1 LMGFLGFGTS
11 GGSGGGGTS
20 ALKDMFDG
28 GGRGGSGGS
37 FSMMRNNEY
46 KAAGGAQAVPGQR
59 PQGFTS
65 MGDNGKLQRRG
76 FGGYGYED
84 PTTKQWVNA
93 GTDAFNG
100 GGAGTAGSSFKG
112 AGLYSGLLNM
122 FGVNPMGYDPNAPV
136 QPQAAEQGQGQPSD
150 NSALVN
156 MINNNEYLIKN
167 STNGQSDNGYQQQQ
181 QQPPGNPFQIPSG
194 AYTQPSQ
201 ITQTAL
207 GPNNMPMPEYLRS
220 LSGRVN
226 NAVAPPNRGRYGS
239 M

>member
-1 LMGFLGFGTS
+1 MGFLGFGTS
-11 GGSGGGGTS
+11 GGGLSS
-20 ALKDMFDG
+20 AFKDMKDG

-46 KAAGGAQAVPGQR
+46 KAAGGAPAVAGQR

-84 PTTKQWVNA
+84 PTTKQWVPF
-93 GTDAFNG
+93 GVDAING

-136 QPQAAEQGQGQPSD
+136 QPQAAGQEQGQQRD
-150 NSALVN
+150 NSA
-156 MINNNEYLIKN
+156 MIASLNNSDALMK
-167 STNGQSDNGYQQQQ
+167 NGQSDNGYQQQQ
-181 QQPPGNPFQIPSG
+181 RPPGNPFQIPSG
-194 AYTQPSQ
+194 AYTPPGQ

-207 GPNNMPMPEYLRS
+207 GQNNMPMPEYLRS

-226 NAVAPPNRGRYGS
+226 RAVAPPNRGRYGS

>member
-1 LMGFLGFGTS
+1 MGFLGFGTS
-11 GGSGGGGTS
+11 GGGLSS
-20 ALKDMFDG
+20 AFKDMKDG

-46 KAAGGAQAVPGQR
+46 KAAGGAPAVAGQR

-65 MGDNGKLQRRG
+65 MGDNGQLQRRG

-93 GTDAFNG
+93 GTDAING

-136 QPQAAEQGQGQPSD
+136 QPRAAGQGQGQPSD

-167 STNGQSDNGYQQQQ
+167 STNSQSANGYQQQQ
-181 QQPPGNPFQIPSG
+181 PPAAPFPIPSS
-194 AYTQPSQ
+194 AYTPPSQ

-207 GPNNMPMPEYLRS
+207 GPNNMPMPEYLKS

>member
-1 LMGFLGFGTS
+1 MGFLGFGS
-11 GGSGGGGTS
+11 KKNADGSGGTS
-20 ALKDMFDG
+20 AWADMRDG

-37 FSMMRNNEY
+37 YSMMRNNEY

-65 MGDNGKLQRRG
+65 MGDNGQLQRRG

-84 PTTKQWVNA
+84 PTTKQWVPF
-93 GTDAFNG
+93 GVDAING

-112 AGLYSGLLNM
+112 AGLYSGLLNI

-136 QPQAAEQGQGQPSD
+136 QPQAAGQEQGQQRD
-150 NSALVN
+150 NSELLKMLNSSDALISN
-156 MINNNEYLIKN
+156 
-167 STNGQSDNGYQQQQ
+167 NGQSDNGYQQR
-181 QQPPGNPFQIPSG
+181 PPAAQFQIPSG
-194 AYTQPSQ
+194 AYTQPGQ

-226 NAVAPPNRGRYGS
+226 RAVAPPNRGRYGS

>member
-1 LMGFLGFGTS
+1 M
-11 GGSGGGGTS
+11 
-20 ALKDMFDG
+20 KDG

-46 KAAGGAQAVPGQR
+46 KAAGGAPAVAGQR

-65 MGDNGKLQRRG
+65 MGDNGQLQRRG

-84 PTTKQWVNA
+84 PTTKQWVPF
-93 GTDAFNG
+93 GVDAING

-136 QPQAAEQGQGQPSD
+136 QPQAAGQGQGQPRD

-156 MINNNEYLIKN
+156 MINNSDALIKN
-167 STNGQSDNGYQQQQ
+167 NGQSDNGYQQQQ
-181 QQPPGNPFQIPSG
+181 RPPAAPFQIPSG
-194 AYTQPSQ
+194 AYTPPGQ

-207 GPNNMPMPEYLRS
+207 GPNNMPMPEYLKS

-226 NAVAPPNRGRYGS
+226 RAVAPPNRGRYGS

>member
-1 LMGFLGFGTS
+1 MGFLGFGS
-11 GGSGGGGTS
+11 KKNADGSGGTS
-20 ALKDMFDG
+20 AWADMRDG

-37 FSMMRNNEY
+37 YSMMRNNEY

-65 MGDNGKLQRRG
+65 MGDNGQLQRRG
-76 FGGYGYED
+76 FGGYGYQD
-84 PTTKQWVNA
+84 PTTNQWVNA
-93 GTDAFNG
+93 GTDALNG
-100 GGAGTAGSSFKG
+100 GNAGTAGSSFEG

-136 QPQAAEQGQGQPSD
+136 HEKTSKQKMAAAAVGKPD
-150 NSALVN
+150 NSELLKMLNSSDALISN
-156 MINNNEYLIKN
+156 
-167 STNGQSDNGYQQQQ
+167 NGQSDNGYQQR
-181 QQPPGNPFQIPSG
+181 PPAAQFQIPSG
-194 AYTQPSQ
+194 AYTQPGQ

-207 GPNNMPMPEYLRS
+207 RGNPSNAEYLQK

>member
-1 LMGFLGFGTS
+1 MGFLGFGEK
-11 GGSGGGGTS
+11 GGGLSS
-20 ALKDMFDG
+20 AFKDMKDG

-46 KAAGGAQAVPGQR
+46 QAAGGAPAVAGQR

-65 MGDNGKLQRRG
+65 MGDNGQLQRRG

-84 PTTKQWVNA
+84 PTTKQWVPF
-93 GTDAFNG
+93 GVDAING
-100 GGAGTAGSSFKG
+100 GGAGMAGNRFKG

-136 QPQAAEQGQGQPSD
+136 QPQAAEQGQGQQRD
-150 NSALVN
+150 NSA
-156 MINNNEYLIKN
+156 MIASLNNSDALMK
-167 STNGQSDNGYQQQQ
+167 NGQSDNGYQQQQ
-181 QQPPGNPFQIPSG
+181 RPPAAQFQIPSG
-194 AYTQPSQ
+194 AYTQPGQ

-226 NAVAPPNRGRYGS
+226 RAVAPPNRGRYGS

>member
-1 LMGFLGFGTS
+1 MGFLGFGEK
-11 GGSGGGGTS
+11 GGGLSS
-20 ALKDMFDG
+20 AFKDMTDG

-46 KAAGGAQAVPGQR
+46 QAAGGAPAVAGQR

-65 MGDNGKLQRRG
+65 MGDNGQLQRRG

-93 GTDAFNG
+93 GTDAING

-136 QPQAAEQGQGQPSD
+136 QPQAAGQEQGQPRD
-150 NSALVN
+150 NSA
-156 MINNNEYLIKN
+156 MIALLNNSDALMK
-167 STNGQSDNGYQQQQ
+167 NGQSDNGYQQQQ
-181 QQPPGNPFQIPSG
+181 RPPAAQFQIPSG
-194 AYTQPSQ
+194 AYTPPGQ

-226 NAVAPPNRGRYGS
+226 RAVAPPNRGRYGS

>member
-1 LMGFLGFGTS
+1 MGFLGFGEK
-11 GGSGGGGTS
+11 GGGLSS
-20 ALKDMFDG
+20 AFKDMTDG

-46 KAAGGAQAVPGQR
+46 QAAGGAPAVAGQR

-65 MGDNGKLQRRG
+65 MGDNGQLQRRG

-93 GTDAFNG
+93 GTDAING

-136 QPQAAEQGQGQPSD
+136 QPQAAGQEQGQPRD
-150 NSALVN
+150 NSA
-156 MINNNEYLIKN
+156 MIALLNNSDALMK
-167 STNGQSDNGYQQQQ
+167 NGQSDNGYQQQQ
-181 QQPPGNPFQIPSG
+181 RPPAAQFQIPSG
-194 AYTQPSQ
+194 AYTQPGQ

-220 LSGRVN
+220 LSGKVN
-226 NAVAPPNRGRYGS
+226 RTVAPPNRGRYGS

>member
-1 LMGFLGFGTS
+1 MGFLGFGEKA
-11 GGSGGGGTS
+11 GGLSS
-20 ALKDMFDG
+20 AFKDMTDG

-46 KAAGGAQAVPGQR
+46 QAAGGAPAVAGQR

-65 MGDNGKLQRRG
+65 MGDNGQLQRRG
-76 FGGYGYED
+76 FGGYGYQD
-84 PTTKQWVNA
+84 PTTNQWVNA

-136 QPQAAEQGQGQPSD
+136 QPQAAGQGQGQQRD
-150 NSALVN
+150 NSELLKMLNNSDAL
-156 MINNNEYLIKN
+156 I
-167 STNGQSDNGYQQQQ
+167 SNGQSANGYQQQR
-181 QQPPGNPFQIPSG
+181 PPAAQFQIPSG
-194 AYTQPSQ
+194 AYTQPGQ

>member
-1 LMGFLGFGTS
+1 MGFLGFGEK
-11 GGSGGGGTS
+11 GGGLSS
-20 ALKDMFDG
+20 AFKDMKDG

-46 KAAGGAQAVPGQR
+46 QAAGGAPAVAGQR

-65 MGDNGKLQRRG
+65 MGDNGQLQRRG

-84 PTTKQWVNA
+84 PTTKQWVPF
-93 GTDAFNG
+93 GVDAING
-100 GGAGTAGSSFKG
+100 GGAGTADSSFKG

-136 QPQAAEQGQGQPSD
+136 QPQAAGQEQGQPRD
-150 NSALVN
+150 NSAMVN
-156 MINNNEYLIKN
+156 MLNSSDALI
-167 STNGQSDNGYQQQQ
+167 SNGQSDNGYQQQQ
-181 QQPPGNPFQIPSG
+181 RPPGNPFQIPSG
-194 AYTQPSQ
+194 AYTPPGQ

-207 GPNNMPMPEYLRS
+207 GGNPSNAEYLQK

-226 NAVAPPNRGRYGS
+226 RAVAPPNRGRNGS

>member
-1 LMGFLGFGTS
+1 MGFLGFGEK
-11 GGSGGGGTS
+11 GGGLSS
-20 ALKDMFDG
+20 AFKDMTDG

-37 FSMMRNNEY
+37 FSIMRNNEY
-46 KAAGGAQAVPGQR
+46 QAAGGAPAVAGQR

-65 MGDNGKLQRRG
+65 MGDNGQLQRRG

-84 PTTKQWVNA
+84 PTTKQWVPF
-93 GTDAFNG
+93 GVDAING

-136 QPQAAEQGQGQPSD
+136 QPQADGQAQPRD
-150 NSALVN
+150 NRAMVN
-156 MINNNEYLIKN
+156 MLNSSDALI
-167 STNGQSDNGYQQQQ
+167 SNGQSDNGYKQQQR
-181 QQPPGNPFQIPSG
+181 PPAAQFQIPSG
-194 AYTQPSQ
+194 AYTQPGQ

>member
-11 GGSGGGGTS
+11 GGGLSS
-20 ALKDMFDG
+20 AFKDMKDG

-46 KAAGGAQAVPGQR
+46 KAAGGAPAVAGQR

-65 MGDNGKLQRRG
+65 MGDNGQLQRRG

-84 PTTKQWVNA
+84 PTTKQWVPF
-93 GTDAFNG
+93 GVDAING

-136 QPQAAEQGQGQPSD
+136 QPQAAGQEQGQQRD
-150 NSALVN
+150 NSA
-156 MINNNEYLIKN
+156 MIAYVKQQRRPNIRTANRIMGISNSNGHPVTHSRYPAAHTLPQARSPRQPWEEIHPMMNIYKN
-167 STNGQSDNGYQQQQ
+167 
-181 QQPPGNPFQIPSG
+181 
-194 AYTQPSQ
+194 
-201 ITQTAL
+201 
-207 GPNNMPMPEYLRS
+207 
-220 LSGRVN
+220 
-226 NAVAPPNRGRYGS
+226 
-239 M
+239 

>member
-1 LMGFLGFGTS
+1 MGFLGFGEK
-11 GGSGGGGTS
+11 GGGLSS
-20 ALKDMFDG
+20 AFKDMTDG

-46 KAAGGAQAVPGQR
+46 KAANGAPVVAGQR

-65 MGDNGKLQRRG
+65 MGDNGQLQRRG

-84 PTTKQWVNA
+84 PTTKQWVPF
-93 GTDAFNG
+93 GVDAING

-112 AGLYSGLLNM
+112 AGLYSGILNM

-136 QPQAAEQGQGQPSD
+136 QPQAAGQGQPRD
-150 NSALVN
+150 NSELVALMN
-156 MINNNEYLIKN
+156 SSDALIKN
-167 STNGQSDNGYQQQQ
+167 STNGQSDNGYQQQR
-181 QQPPGNPFQIPSG
+181 PPGNPFQIPNG
-194 AYTQPSQ
+194 AYTQPGQ

-207 GPNNMPMPEYLRS
+207 GENPSNTEYLHK

-226 NAVAPPNRGRYGS
+226 RAVAPPNRGRYGS

>member
-1 LMGFLGFGTS
+1 MGFLGFGS
-11 GGSGGGGTS
+11 KKNADGSGGTS
-20 ALKDMFDG
+20 AWADMRDG

-37 FSMMRNNEY
+37 YSMMRNNEY

-65 MGDNGKLQRRG
+65 MGDNGQLQRRG
-76 FGGYGYED
+76 FGGYGYQD
-84 PTTKQWVNA
+84 PTTNQWVNA
-93 GTDAFNG
+93 GTDALNG
-100 GGAGTAGSSFKG
+100 GNAGTAGSSFEG

-136 QPQAAEQGQGQPSD
+136 HEKTSKQKMAAAAVGKPD
-150 NSALVN
+150 NSELLKMLNSSDALISN
-156 MINNNEYLIKN
+156 
-167 STNGQSDNGYQQQQ
+167 NGQSDNGYQQQR
-181 QQPPGNPFQIPSG
+181 PPAAQFQILSG
-194 AYTQPSQ
+194 AYTPPGQ

-207 GPNNMPMPEYLRS
+207 RGNPSNAEYLQK

>member
-1 LMGFLGFGTS
+1 MGFLGFGEK
-11 GGSGGGGTS
+11 GGGLSS
-20 ALKDMFDG
+20 AFKDMTDG

-46 KAAGGAQAVPGQR
+46 KAAGGAPAVAGQR
-59 PQGFTS
+59 PKGFTS
-65 MGDNGKLQRRG
+65 MGDNGQLQRRG

-93 GTDAFNG
+93 GTDAING

-136 QPQAAEQGQGQPSD
+136 QPQAAGQEQGQQRD
-150 NSALVN
+150 NSA
-156 MINNNEYLIKN
+156 MIASLNNSDALMK
-167 STNGQSDNGYQQQQ
+167 NGQSDNGYQQQQ
-181 QQPPGNPFQIPSG
+181 RPPAAQFQIPSG
-194 AYTQPSQ
+194 AYTQPGQ

>member
-1 LMGFLGFGTS
+1 MGFLGFGS
-11 GGSGGGGTS
+11 KKNADGSGGTS
-20 ALKDMFDG
+20 AWADMRDG

-37 FSMMRNNEY
+37 YSMMRNNEY

-65 MGDNGKLQRRG
+65 MGDNGQLQRRG

-84 PTTKQWVNA
+84 PMTKQWVNA
-93 GTDAFNG
+93 GTDALNG
-100 GGAGTAGSSFKG
+100 GNAGTAGSSFEG

-136 QPQAAEQGQGQPSD
+136 HEKTSKQKMAAAAVGKPD
-150 NSALVN
+150 NSELLKMLNSSDALISN
-156 MINNNEYLIKN
+156 
-167 STNGQSDNGYQQQQ
+167 NGQSDNGYQQR
-181 QQPPGNPFQIPSG
+181 PPAAQFQIPSG
-194 AYTQPSQ
+194 AYTPPGQ

-207 GPNNMPMPEYLRS
+207 GQNNMPMPEYLRS

-226 NAVAPPNRGRYGS
+226 RAVAPPNRGRYGS

>member
-1 LMGFLGFGTS
+1 MGFLGFGEK
-11 GGSGGGGTS
+11 GGGLSS
-20 ALKDMFDG
+20 AFKDMTDG

-46 KAAGGAQAVPGQR
+46 QAAGGAPAVAGQR

-65 MGDNGKLQRRG
+65 MGDNGQLQRRG
-76 FGGYGYED
+76 FGGYGYQD
-84 PTTKQWVNA
+84 PTTNQWVNA

-136 QPQAAEQGQGQPSD
+136 QPQAAGQEQGQQRD
-150 NSALVN
+150 NSA
-156 MINNNEYLIKN
+156 MIASLNNSDALMK
-167 STNGQSDNGYQQQQ
+167 NGQSDNGYQQQQ
-181 QQPPGNPFQIPSG
+181 RPPAAQFQIPSG
-194 AYTQPSQ
+194 AYTQPGQ

>member
-1 LMGFLGFGTS
+1 MGFLGFGEK
-11 GGSGGGGTS
+11 GGGLSS
-20 ALKDMFDG
+20 AFKDMTDG

-46 KAAGGAQAVPGQR
+46 KAAGGAPAVAGQR

-65 MGDNGKLQRRG
+65 MGDNGQLQRRG

-136 QPQAAEQGQGQPSD
+136 QPQAAGQEQGQQRD
-150 NSALVN
+150 NSA
-156 MINNNEYLIKN
+156 MIASLNNSDALMK
-167 STNGQSDNGYQQQQ
+167 NGQSDNGYQQQQ
-181 QQPPGNPFQIPSG
+181 RPPAAQFQIPSG
-194 AYTQPSQ
+194 AYTQPGQ